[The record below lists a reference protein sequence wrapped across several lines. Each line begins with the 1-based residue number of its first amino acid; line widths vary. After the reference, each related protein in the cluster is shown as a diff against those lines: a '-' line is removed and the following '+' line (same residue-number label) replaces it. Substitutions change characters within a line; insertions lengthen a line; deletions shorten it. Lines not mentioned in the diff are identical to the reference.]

1 MDVVGMRKVLVAARL
16 KVEFAYYR
24 LAFHPYILRL
34 FIHTFRSRESLCSV
48 DDKGDLEVSS

>member
-1 MDVVGMRKVLVAARL
+1 MRKVLVAARL